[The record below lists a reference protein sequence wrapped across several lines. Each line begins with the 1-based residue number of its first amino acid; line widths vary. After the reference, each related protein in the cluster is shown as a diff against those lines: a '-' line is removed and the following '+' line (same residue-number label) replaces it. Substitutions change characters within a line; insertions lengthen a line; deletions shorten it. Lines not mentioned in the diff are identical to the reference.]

1 MRVCRTR
8 MFVIL
13 NTLKEQVSVSLTHAR
28 VPAYVRP
35 GIEIT
40 KDLRRQ
46 ILGVENVSGAMSMK
60 CEEYQRRAIED
71 GTGVVCTKSNNMRIN
86 MERGIMDNK
95 SKPYNE
101 PGGFEWTED
110 FDGIQR
116 FNDTKFYINLKWVVE
131 AGGSQTRT
139 LKLVYEFIKG
149 QMLVIN
155 NLGVGEDVYFVNILD
170 GEICATNM
178 HHFEYLFSR
187 FGHGE
192 HIRSRIYV
200 GDLFGYFEWL
210 NNKLETIL

>member
-13 NTLKEQVSVSLTHAR
+13 NTLKDRVSVSLTHAR

-60 CEEYQRRAIED
+60 CEDYQRRAIED

-155 NLGVGEDVYFVNILD
+155 NLGVGEDVYF
-170 GEICATNM
+170 
-178 HHFEYLFSR
+178 
-187 FGHGE
+187 
-192 HIRSRIYV
+192 
-200 GDLFGYFEWL
+200 
-210 NNKLETIL
+210 